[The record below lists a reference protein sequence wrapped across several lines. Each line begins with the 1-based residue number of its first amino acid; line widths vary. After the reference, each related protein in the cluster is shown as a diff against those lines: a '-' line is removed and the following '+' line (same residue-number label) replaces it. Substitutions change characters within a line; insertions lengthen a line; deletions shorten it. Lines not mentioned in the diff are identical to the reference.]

1 MREREPAV
9 VLQYDAAP
17 VNTAILI
24 APFVVIGVAVLAVA
38 FSGGRG
44 RVRRGSSRSSRTLG
58 GGMKVLL
65 PVLFIGFG
73 LAVPAAVI
81 AGRSGSVGS
90 SGALAEEELT
100 PELREGQQIFG
111 QNCASCHSL
120 RASNAH
126 GATGPVLDELGR
138 VSEQR
143 VLAAIANG
151 GSGDLRMP
159 AGLLEGKDAE
169 LVALY
174 VSRVAGR

>member
-1 MREREPAV
+1 MS
-9 VLQYDAAP
+9 
-17 VNTAILI
+17 TAILI
-24 APFVVIGVAVLAVA
+24 TPFVVIGIAVLAVA
-38 FSGGRG
+38 FGGGARRPRRGPSRPSGVMSGG
-44 RVRRGSSRSSRTLG
+44 LG
-58 GGMKVLL
+58 VLL
-65 PVLFIGFG
+65 PVVFIGFG

-90 SGALAEEELT
+90 SDEELT
-100 PELREGQQIFG
+100 PELRQGQQLFG

-120 RASNAH
+120 RASNAR

-159 AGLLEGKDAE
+159 AGLVEGEDAE
-169 LVALY
+169 LVAAY
-174 VSRVAGR
+174 VARVAGR